1 MIDYNIIFS
10 YALAYLVTFAAV
22 PIVRV
27 LAFKMNAVDI
37 PKDDRRM
44 HKKPIPRWG
53 GTAIYLGFIVSVACF
68 TPVIDKR
75 LVGILIG
82 SLIMVAVGILDDK
95 YALNAKVKLLGQSL
109 AAITVIAFGV
119 RINAFNGVLS
129 FLDNPF
135 VTQCFSA
142 VVTFVWII
150 IVTNAVNLID
160 GLDGLA
166 ASISSISA
174 FALVFI
180 CIITGKYDMAVILVA
195 VAGACMGFLPFNSH
209 PAKIF
214 MGDSG
219 ALFLG
224 YILSTMSVEA
234 FLQGYSA
241 MSFIPPIVVLGLP
254 IFDTSFAIIR
264 RLYHH
269 KGIMSADRGHLHHR
283 LIDGGFTQKETV
295 TILSTFSALLSI
307 SAIIFISKGFNR
319 AIVLIL
325 AMILLIICVKL
336 YRTNKSIEKIYLKE
350 LEELRSEENGKN

>member
-10 YALAYLVTFAAV
+10 YALAYLVAFATV

-37 PKDDRRM
+37 PKDERRM

-53 GTAIYLGFIVSVACF
+53 GAAIYLGFVVSVACF
-68 TPVIDKR
+68 TPVIEKR
-75 LVGILIG
+75 LVGILLG
-82 SLIMVAVGILDDK
+82 SLIMVLIGILDDK
-95 YALNAKVKLLGQSL
+95 YALKPKLKLFGQCL
-109 AAITVIAFGV
+109 AAVTVIAFGV
-119 RINAFNGVLS
+119 RINAFNGLLS
-129 FLDNPF
+129 FIGNP
-135 VTQCFSA
+135 VITECFSIL
-142 VVTFVWII
+142 VTFIWII
-150 IVTNAVNLID
+150 VVTNAVNLID

-180 CIITGKYDMAVILVA
+180 CIITGKYDMAIILVA
-195 VAGACMGFLPFNSH
+195 VAGSCMGFLPYNSH

-224 YILSTMSVEA
+224 YILSTLSVEA

-241 MSFIPPIVVLGLP
+241 MSFIVPIVVLGLP

-283 LIDGGFTQKETV
+283 LIDSGFSQKETV

-307 SAIIFISKGFNR
+307 AAIVFTSKGINR
-319 AIVLIL
+319 AIVLLI
-325 AMILLIICVKL
+325 AMVLLVVCINMYKA
-336 YRTNKSIEKIYLKE
+336 NKNIEKIYLKE
-350 LEELRSEENGKN
+350 LEEHRSDENGEN